1 MILRAFCRQ
10 VHRANRS
17 MGTRHATDSYLPCN
31 SLAVSRINSQ
41 ILNEKTTLV
50 NSWLARRNLL
60 LETRAVV
67 VTAYRKMESRRT
79 TTRISTQDSSPLTP
93 MRFDPFHRQGRP
105 LSLSLSTC
113 LLSTA
118 SAIYAYIYTHGTTN
132 IACTD
137 TRGRLGVLRKGNRS
151 TTLNDS
157 DDNLLPAPRLLRLP
171 LFIDAKV
178 RLGWGEA
185 ARTWL
190 FVG

>member
-105 LSLSLSTC
+105 LSLSLSLHAFSLPPPRYTR
-113 LLSTA
+113 
-118 SAIYAYIYTHGTTN
+118 IYTRTTPL
-132 IACTD
+132 ISRAR
-137 TRGRLGVLRKGNRS
+137 TREAASVCFARE
-151 TTLNDS
+151 TE
-157 DDNLLPAPRLLRLP
+157 ALP
-171 LFIDAKV
+171 LMTLTTTCY
-178 RLGWGEA
+178 RLRA
-185 ARTWL
+185 YFASL
-190 FVG
+190 YL

>member
-31 SLAVSRINSQ
+31 FLAVSRINSQ

-93 MRFDPFHRQGRP
+93 MRFDPSPLPSP
-105 LSLSLSTC
+105 LSLSFSLFSFFFS
-113 LLSTA
+113 LVSPL
-118 SAIYAYIYTHGTTN
+118 HTN
-132 IACTD
+132 IASQKERKITF
-137 TRGRLGVLRKGNRS
+137 RLSLCVS
-151 TTLNDS
+151 H
-157 DDNLLPAPRLLRLP
+157 LLHDCHVHL
-171 LFIDAKV
+171 
-178 RLGWGEA
+178 
-185 ARTWL
+185 
-190 FVG
+190 